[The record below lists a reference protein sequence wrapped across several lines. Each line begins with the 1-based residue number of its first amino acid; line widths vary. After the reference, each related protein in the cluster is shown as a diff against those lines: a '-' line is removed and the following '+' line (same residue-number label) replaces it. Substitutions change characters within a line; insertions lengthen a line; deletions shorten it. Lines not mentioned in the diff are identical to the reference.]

1 MRQRWCRIGLGCRSG
16 DAVILLHVCPI
27 SVLYDTDWSAIDVS
41 YPSLAPTP
49 RMVLATTKMTQSQ
62 LLRAGWRTTKTP
74 SRLLEVVAHVYKTI
88 NAIPVDAHHMA
99 QFITWT
105 STIRLNVNILFLLS
119 KIMRDSKTGN
129 SIVHES
135 FELSDQAVK
144 AMNNQHFCN
153 HPIIVSYA
161 YKKGTKGDTMAH
173 QQVEIHLGQPHQIRI
188 HLAYNGHPLVVKPI
202 AHST

>member
-74 SRLLEVVAHVYKTI
+74 SRLLEGACEQRSCLL
-88 NAIPVDAHHMA
+88 PP
-99 QFITWT
+99 
-105 STIRLNVNILFLLS
+105 LFLP
-119 KIMRDSKTGN
+119 T
-129 SIVHES
+129 
-135 FELSDQAVK
+135 
-144 AMNNQHFCN
+144 
-153 HPIIVSYA
+153 
-161 YKKGTKGDTMAH
+161 
-173 QQVEIHLGQPHQIRI
+173 
-188 HLAYNGHPLVVKPI
+188 NGERF
-202 AHST
+202 